1 MQTPSLLNKLN
12 CRFPHMPFCSN
23 IMSLKPCLRPH
34 LQVHRGSVVEGFL
47 GLVLHISC
55 MVTPL
60 WAWILSHPIWI
71 LIRTWSPKEISSN
84 STATSLCL
92 PVCKAQMHNGFL
104 GAHQGRVAEYHLCY
118 TWYQSYFSA
127 TNDRRRYLCNLPRFQ
142 MSLFTMEVLCGS
154 ASCYLFTE
162 SRIEKWVVKVQ
173 LLALL
178 SPTGILFRI
187 KTPK

>member
-1 MQTPSLLNKLN
+1 MRTPSLLNKLN
-12 CRFPHMPFCSN
+12 CRFPRMPFCSN
-23 IMSLKPCLRPH
+23 TISLKPCLRPH
-34 LQVHRGSVVEGFL
+34 LQAHHGSAVEGFL
-47 GLVLHISC
+47 GLVPHISC

-71 LIRTWSPKEISSN
+71 LVCAWSPKDISPN
-84 STATSLCL
+84 STGTSLCL

-118 TWYQSYFSA
+118 TWYWSYFSA
-127 TNDRRRYLCNLPRFQ
+127 MNGRRR
-142 MSLFTMEVLCGS
+142 
-154 ASCYLFTE
+154 YLFTE

-178 SPTGILFRI
+178 SPTGILFCI
-187 KTPK
+187 KMPK